1 MKPRVDSP
9 IETDAIRPQTL
20 RFVDEGLEADFQSW
34 RLATLQHSFKPVFA
48 IIALVTLNNLYLDD
62 QAIGGSLSSTI
73 YAVRLA
79 ILTFTSVG
87 LGLPLRKI
95 SNRSMIRVFEV
106 ILIMLMIVTLL
117 RSCSEPDY
125 FTVGMII
132 QFFYILVVYLICPF
146 TWIRQLAYAGLFSLA
161 CLVIWEYRI
170 EYTTDFYRLIP
181 SYPCANLLGALL
193 ARQRHTQERNLFAS
207 ERRRGHQLDLVDQ
220 LRRQQAEILDLLT
233 HELRQPLASLAAQ
246 GELILR
252 LQEPKAIHTIAARI
266 VRISTDAA
274 NIIREWIDHD
284 RTALTTVSPSGPK
297 EAVQLL
303 EVIQEVVGHVR
314 REHPELNVAIQVSS
328 VPMIVI
334 DRRVLIIAIHNI
346 LINAARY
353 AHSRRGVLI
362 QSRIHSN
369 KVTLRIR
376 DFGPGL
382 TAAEQG
388 DLFLKHVR
396 LNPSRSVGTGVGL
409 YLVRELLN
417 RCGAR
422 IRVQSVVG
430 RGTAFIIEISRVV

>member
-1 MKPRVDSP
+1 
-9 IETDAIRPQTL
+9 
-20 RFVDEGLEADFQSW
+20 
-34 RLATLQHSFKPVFA
+34 
-48 IIALVTLNNLYLDD
+48 
-62 QAIGGSLSSTI
+62 
-73 YAVRLA
+73 
-79 ILTFTSVG
+79 
-87 LGLPLRKI
+87 
-95 SNRSMIRVFEV
+95 
-106 ILIMLMIVTLL
+106 MLMIVTLL
-117 RSCSEPDY
+117 RSYSEPDY

-146 TWIRQLAYAGLFSLA
+146 TWTRQLAYAGLFSLA

-252 LQEPKAIHTIAARI
+252 LQEPKAIHTIASRI